1 MAVDLEAAL
10 RTLAALNRED
20 SSAIELYR
28 ADWAT
33 PKDLEA
39 MRFWA
44 QGELNRIQSG
54 FSSTN
59 EVIRTLSGI
68 LRDILS
74 QLDAVEGAEGEKGD
88 DGAQGE
94 PGRSVQVF
102 QQSNDPGSQALEGD
116 FWIKTGYV

>member
-1 MAVDLEAAL
+1 MAVDLEQAL
-10 RTLAALNRED
+10 RTLANLNRDD

-28 ADWAT
+28 ANFAT
-33 PKDLEA
+33 PQDLEA

-54 FSSTN
+54 FASTD
-59 EVIRTLSGI
+59 EVIKTLSGI

-74 QLDAVEGAEGEKGD
+74 QLDAVEGQEGEKGET
-88 DGAQGE
+88 GAKGDS
-94 PGRSVQVF
+94 GRTVQVF
-102 QQSNDPGSQALEGD
+102 QQSNDPGLQALEGD